1 MPAEKR
7 PPVERAAAAPHAGR
21 AGRLPLSERRKAE
34 TRLEIAR
41 EAVRLFAAHGVAGTS
56 GEDIAAAAGIS
67 VRTLWRYF
75 PTKESCILPLLTT
88 GIDATARALRATP
101 AERGVTRLVEEL
113 QRTEDDRLADLSTML
128 EMVRLSRT
136 EPGLRAVWLQAHDN
150 AEPVFAAAL
159 AERAGLP
166 ADDLSTTVQAAMINV
181 ALRLAVEHHA
191 RRTVPADVSRADL
204 LETVRTALRTVAAGL
219 PD

>member
-1 MPAEKR
+1 VPAEKR
-7 PPVERAAAAPHAGR
+7 PPVEGAPHAGR
-21 AGRLPLSERRKAE
+21 LGRVPLSERRKAE

-56 GEDIAAAAGIS
+56 ADDIAAAVGIS

-75 PTKESCILPLLTT
+75 PTKESCILPLMTT
-88 GIDATARALRATP
+88 GIDATARALRASP
-101 AERGVTRLVEEL
+101 AGRGITGLVEEL
-113 QRTEDDRLADLSTML
+113 ERSEDDRLPDLPTL
-128 EMVRLSRT
+128 LDMVRLSRT

-159 AERAGLP
+159 AQRAGLP
-166 ADDLSTTVQAAMINV
+166 EDDLSTMVQAAMINV

-191 RRTVPADVSRADL
+191 RRTDPADVSRIDL
-204 LETVRTALRTVAAGL
+204 LETVRTVLRTVAAGF

>member
-1 MPAEKR
+1 VPAEKR
-7 PPVERAAAAPHAGR
+7 PPVERAAVAAH

-56 GEDIAAAAGIS
+56 AEDIAAAVGIS

-101 AERGVTRLVEEL
+101 AGRGVAGLVEEL
-113 QRTEDDRLADLSTML
+113 VRSEDDRLTDLSTML

-150 AEPVFAAAL
+150 AEPVFAAVL

-191 RRTVPADVSRADL
+191 RGTVPADVSKIDL
-204 LETVRTALRTVAAGL
+204 LATVRTVLRTVAAGF

>member
-7 PPVERAAAAPHAGR
+7 SPAEVAHAGR
-21 AGRLPLSERRKAE
+21 VGRLPLSERRKAE

-56 GEDIAAAAGIS
+56 ADDIAAAAGVS

-75 PTKESCILPLLTT
+75 PTKESCILPLLTI
-88 GIDATARALRATP
+88 GIDATARALRALP
-101 AERGVTRLVEEL
+101 AERGMTGLFEEL
-113 QRTEDDRLADLSTML
+113 ERGKDDRLPDLSTL
-128 EMVRLSRT
+128 LDMVRLTRT

-150 AEPVFAAAL
+150 AEPVFAAVL
-159 AERAGLP
+159 AERAGL
-166 ADDLSTTVQAAMINV
+166 AEDDLSTMVQAAMINV

-191 RRTVPADVSRADL
+191 RRADPADVSKIDL
-204 LETVRTALRTVAAGL
+204 LETVRTVLRTVSAGF

>member
-7 PPVERAAAAPHAGR
+7 PPVERAAHAGR
-21 AGRLPLSERRKAE
+21 LGRLPLSERRKAE

-56 GEDIAAAAGIS
+56 AENIAAAVGIS

-88 GIDATARALRATP
+88 GIDAIARALRAAP
-101 AERGVTRLVEEL
+101 AGRGMIGLVEDLE
-113 QRTEDDRLADLSTML
+113 RSEDDRLADLSTLL

-166 ADDLSTTVQAAMINV
+166 EDDLSATVQAAMINV

-191 RRTVPADVSRADL
+191 RRIVPADISKIDL
-204 LETVRTALRTVAAGL
+204 LETVRTVLRTVAAGF